1 MPHYHLL
8 HTEWSDGWGG
18 QERRIVNEMAG
29 MQARGHQVHLAT
41 RAGAQ
46 IIAPAQAAGIT
57 VTTLPFAGKFDRAT
71 ISGLVRYI
79 REHRIDLVNT
89 HSGKDSWSGGLA
101 AKWARVR
108 LVRTRHLD
116 LPLRRHP
123 LNFVHY
129 LHDALISCGQLMR
142 EHLLAAGFP
151 AQEVVSIP
159 TGIDF
164 ERFTPTQSRTQV
176 RAQLGIPPQAPM
188 ALMVGVIRSVKRHE
202 IALRAWVQVAA
213 AFPQARLVL
222 AGDGPLREA
231 MIALAG
237 QLGIADQVQFLGHRE
252 DVANLIAAAD
262 VGLLTSHSEGVPQ
275 AITQMLGLGLPVV
288 ATAVGGVPELIMAQ
302 ETGLLV
308 PPEDP
313 FATAQALL
321 TCLQQPHYA
330 QTLARRGQQHVL
342 AHYSLRAMLD
352 QTEALY
358 ARLLVGRA
366 A

>member
-18 QERRIVNEMAG
+18 QERRIVSEMAG
-29 MQARGHQVHLAT
+29 MQARGHTVHLAT
-41 RAGAQ
+41 RPQAQ
-46 IIAPAQAAGIT
+46 IIAPAKAAGIT

-71 ISGLVRYI
+71 IVGLLRYI
-79 REHRIDLVNT
+79 RQHHIQLVNT

-101 AKWARVR
+101 AKCARVC

-151 AQEVVSIP
+151 AYEVVSIP

-164 ERFTPTQSRTQV
+164 EQFAPSQSRADM
-176 RAQLGIPPQAPM
+176 RASLGIAPQAPIV
-188 ALMVGVIRSVKRHE
+188 LMVGVIRSVKRHE
-202 IALRAWVQVAA
+202 IALRAWVQVVA
-213 AFPQARLVL
+213 AFPHAHLVL
-222 AGDGPLREA
+222 AGDGPLRME
-231 MIALAG
+231 MMALAQ
-237 QLGIADQVQFLGHRE
+237 QLGIADHVHFLGHRE
-252 DVANLIAAAD
+252 DIADLIMAAD
-262 VGLLTSHSEGVPQ
+262 VGLLTSRSEGVPQ

-313 FATAQALL
+313 LATAQAVLH
-321 TCLQQPHYA
+321 CLQQPSHA
-330 QTLARRGQQHVL
+330 QQLARRGQQHVL
-342 AHYSLRAMLD
+342 QHYSLTAMLN

-358 ARLLVGRA
+358 ARLLGGRSA
-366 A
+366 